1 MIMNYKKVKVDVLK
15 QYDAFLSLVME
26 FKGDRET
33 TFDTSLKKLQSDA
46 ENVKNDIFRLMIVG
60 EAKSGKSTFINAYLG
75 KEILP
80 MDVREC
86 TSAIIEIRYGAKYTL
101 KATYADNKTK
111 IFDKEEAIKKFLK
124 ENAALDDKY
133 RDIPVGIIN
142 LRLIVPSQGK
152 KIPEAEIT
160 ALLKV
165 IEKENTQQLD
175 KPVYDEKV
183 RQYIAEKLSRWTE
196 VVKKIEI
203 EYPFEDEE
211 LNGIQIVDSPGV
223 NTDGRLGEITNEYI
237 VNANAVMFLKPITGA
252 ALRATSFSKFLDT
265 VSADRNQ
272 DAIFLVLTRAANENA
287 DNVARIHDEANKQFP
302 SIIPEKIICLDS
314 KVELFRKK
322 IKGMTEE
329 EVKAFIDK
337 QIETEKLDAFLETP
351 WHRARF
357 NRDVYLEK
365 LKILSN
371 FNEMDIALNQFAR
384 KAQYIL
390 LSQLLD
396 RMTLVLEKIEAELK
410 EKINNYKEKAQ
421 NSDELNSKLLNAEA
435 ILRDLRYKIRV
446 TTDQIA
452 SKYKNTDGDIEK
464 RAKEEMESYAKEIA
478 NISADTPDSVDKL
491 EKITLRKL
499 DLFAKFEDEIQKKI
513 VAECEEAL
521 ITFSKKGDLNYTYL
535 KPDLT
540 VDVIDKIK
548 AERRDQAKYYETTG
562 VLCFKETKTKVDQSR
577 FFMYVRD
584 DIKNR
589 LVVVVSELCIKLHE
603 RVTDVTSQYRNELAR
618 NATLQ
623 EEQYRQIR
631 EDKAT
636 ADEMQKKIM
645 DMEIKVKLIQPIM
658 SDISSLKGGID
669 RNV

>member
-1 MIMNYKKVKVDVLK
+1 MIMNYKKIKADVLK
-15 QYDAFLSLVME
+15 QYDAFLPLVME
-26 FKGDRET
+26 IKGDKET
-33 TFDTSLKKLQSDA
+33 TFDTTLKKLQSDA

-86 TSAIIEIRYGAKYTL
+86 TSAIIEIRYGEKYTL

-111 IFDKEEAIKKFLK
+111 VFDKEEAIEKFLK

-142 LRLIVPSQGK
+142 LQLIVPSQGK

-160 ALLKV
+160 ALLKL
-165 IEKENTQQLD
+165 IEKENIQELD
-175 KPVYDEKV
+175 KTVYDEKI

-211 LNGIQIVDSPGV
+211 LKGIQIVDSPGV

-329 EVKAFIDK
+329 EVQAFIDK
-337 QIETEKLDAFLETP
+337 QIETEMLDAFLETP

-365 LKILSN
+365 LKVLSN

-390 LSQLLD
+390 LSQVLD

-410 EKINNYKEKAQ
+410 ENIKNYKAKTQ
-421 NSDELNSKLLNAEA
+421 NPDELNSKLLNAEA

-499 DLFAKFEDEIQKKI
+499 DLFAEFEDEIQKKV

-521 ITFSKKGDLNYTYL
+521 ITFSQKGDLNYTYL

-540 VDVIDKIK
+540 VDVINKIK
-548 AERRDQAKYYETTG
+548 AERSDQAKYDETTG

-577 FFMYVRD
+577 FFRCVRD

-589 LVVVVSELCIKLHE
+589 LEVVVSELCIKLHE

-645 DMEIKVKLIQPIM
+645 DMETKVNLIQPIM